1 MISIKIVLA
10 GGGTA
15 GHVTPNIALI
25 PALKK
30 AGFTDISYIGT
41 KGIEKELITKEG
53 IPFHE
58 IQAGKLRRY
67 IDMENIKDIFR
78 IIKGTRQAK
87 KLLKQLKPDV
97 VFSKGGFASCPVVW
111 SAKKLKIPVVAHES
125 DITPGLANKLSLP
138 SASKI
143 CYAFP
148 ETKAHLPQDK
158 AVYTGIPI
166 RPAFF
171 KGDKQKGLSFL
182 GFSGEKPLL
191 TIIGGSQGS
200 KFLNDTV
207 RGNLDTL
214 LNTFDICH
222 LCGKDNTNASL
233 LNREGY
239 KQFEY
244 VHGELADIMQA
255 TDLFVS
261 RAGATTLFEIL
272 AMQKPAVLI
281 PLSKGSRGDQIL
293 NANSFEKQGYTKKLD
308 EETMTE
314 QSFLDTVLEVYRD
327 KEKYQK
333 AMASAKDLNSAEKI
347 ISILKETI
355 KK

>member
-1 MISIKIVLA
+1 MKIVLA

-25 PALKK
+25 PALKE
-30 AGFTDISYIGT
+30 AGFTDIQYIGT
-41 KGIEKELITKEG
+41 NGIEKELITKEG

-67 IDMENIKDIFR
+67 LDMENIKDIFR
-78 IIKGTRQAK
+78 IIKGTQQAK
-87 KLLKQLKPDV
+87 KLLKKIKPDV

-111 SAKKLKIPVVAHES
+111 SAKSLHIPVISHES

-148 ETKAHLPQDK
+148 ETKAHLPEGK
-158 AVYTGIPI
+158 AIYTGIPI

-171 KGDKQKGLSFL
+171 TGDRQKGLSFL
-182 GFSGEKPLL
+182 GFTGEKPIL
-191 TIIGGSQGS
+191 TVIGGSQGS
-200 KFLNDTV
+200 KFLNETV
-207 RGNLDTL
+207 RGSLKTL
-214 LNTFDICH
+214 LETFDVCH
-222 LCGKDNTNASL
+222 LCGKDNLDTSL
-233 LNREGY
+233 LSTDGY

-244 VHGELADIMQA
+244 MHAELADVMQA

-272 AMQKPAVLI
+272 AMKKPSVLI

-293 NANSFEKQGYTKKLD
+293 NANSFEKQGFAKKLD

-314 QSFLDTVLEVYRD
+314 QSFLDTVFAVY
-327 KEKYQK
+327 
-333 AMASAKDLNSAEKI
+333 KDRESYHIALGQVSNENSAQKI
-347 ISILKETI
+347 AALLKENI
-355 KK
+355 RK

>member
-1 MISIKIVLA
+1 MIPIKIVLA

-25 PALKK
+25 PALKE
-30 AGFTDISYIGT
+30 AGFTDIQYIGT
-41 KGIEKELITKEG
+41 NGIEKELITKEG
-53 IPFHE
+53 IPFHV

-67 IDMENIKDIFR
+67 MDMENVKDIFR
-78 IIKGTRQAK
+78 ILKGTAQAR
-87 KLLKQLKPDV
+87 KLLKQIKPDI

-111 SAKKLKIPVVAHES
+111 SAKSLHIPVISHES

-158 AVYTGIPI
+158 AIYTGIPI

-171 KGDKQKGLSFL
+171 EGSKEKGLSHL
-182 GFSGEKPLL
+182 GFNGEKPLL
-191 TIIGGSQGS
+191 TVIGGSQGS

-207 RGNLDTL
+207 RNSLDKL
-214 LNTFDICH
+214 LETFDVCH
-222 LCGKDNTNASL
+222 LCGKDNLDTAL
-233 LNREGY
+233 ENRAGY

-244 VHGELADIMQA
+244 MHGELADVMQA

-272 AMQKPAVLI
+272 AMQKPSVLI

-293 NANSFEKQGYTKKLD
+293 NANSFEKQGYAKKLD

-314 QSFLDTVLEVYRD
+314 ESFLSTVFSVYQD
-327 KEKYQK
+327 KESYRENLKN
-333 AMASAKDLNSAEKI
+333 ALGENSAQKI
-347 ISILKETI
+347 ATLLKETI